1 MSANIDKQQKF
12 IELRAEGHSFDEIA
26 KRVQISKPTLIKWSK
41 EFKEQ
46 IAEVSKVIEEQFI
59 IEQKVKRTI
68 RAQKLSDELDKAYE
82 ALNHTDYKKMTK
94 KDLIGVIEKL
104 ENKLNAITG
113 IDNIVGE
120 ENTMELFIR
129 EMGTENE
136 GNKSLLNNYN
146 RAKQEVKK
154 NREITVK
161 DN

>member
-1 MSANIDKQQKF
+1 
-12 IELRAEGHSFDEIA
+12 
-26 KRVQISKPTLIKWSK
+26 
-41 EFKEQ
+41 
-46 IAEVSKVIEEQFI
+46 
-59 IEQKVKRTI
+59 
-68 RAQKLSDELDKAYE
+68 
-82 ALNHTDYKKMTK
+82 MTK